1 MFLKGCLLKLIYL
14 IYFIF
19 HFFPCQNK
27 LLFKE
32 NLINTHIYFD
42 YKWPCHTFPG
52 MLYISFFLAVSIQEE
67 ELPIHES
74 SSPYFFLFFYF
85 RRASLHKFKHS
96 PIERLSSARQK
107 KDCWTPIFHLL
118 FFIHEITDKYLRNK
132 NTNHRILH
140 QIRKLNRDTSLEL
153 SQNAETSVRS
163 LTWL

>member
-1 MFLKGCLLKLIYL
+1 MFLKGCLLKRIYL

-52 MLYISFFLAVSIQEE
+52 MRYIYLFSWPYRSKKKNYRFTNLLLHIFFFSSIFAGHHFINLSIRQLKGFR
-67 ELPIHES
+67 LPD
-74 SSPYFFLFFYF
+74 
-85 RRASLHKFKHS
+85 K
-96 PIERLSSARQK
+96 K

-132 NTNHRILH
+132 KY
-140 QIRKLNRDTSLEL
+140 QS
-153 SQNAETSVRS
+153 
-163 LTWL
+163 